1 MKNIQNER
9 GPLDAHNFDEQTTD
23 LMKKRKMHSSEMVKT
38 FAFIIY
44 YTAMKYYRHIV
55 LTHT

>member
-1 MKNIQNER
+1 MKGR
-9 GPLDAHNFDEQTTD
+9 LDAHNFDEQTTD